1 MGFTS
6 RKFYVWL
13 ISLGA
18 VLAIYLLYSRMS
30 QTPEIDFNRRAEFTE
45 TVSDTNVGEHE
56 SKIGTIGKAGVGIV
70 HKAWYEHRN
79 KKTKKIDRVFG
90 FEKLLHEIGDEWHI
104 EKPYMNLFQR
114 GFKCYITADE
124 GKVLVKTAVGKAA
137 PKDATF
143 TGNVVI
149 HILPGKSGNIKESFI
164 YLDDIDFIS
173 ERSLFTTTGPVKFV
187 NEGAQMLGRGL
198 EAIYN
203 EQVSRLE
210 FFRLIHLESLHLKSL
225 SKAAFLSKET
235 GVGTP
240 AGPPTGAKVTP
251 AAKQPVEQREGEYY
265 RCVFRKNVF
274 IDTPEQLIFADE
286 FSISNIF
293 WPKGSSGESEK
304 NSAGGADNIRPE
316 SASAAKQTEP
326 NKLSEELVEIVVTCD
341 NGIIVVP
348 VSSEKAVS
356 DFDVFGLGGSTV
368 TDSQKPG
375 DLKEAD
381 GRTTLVARKINYCA
395 STGDVVAGGP
405 LELTFYPNDVTGPEP
420 NETGVPVKITAQ
432 KEARFL
438 AGLNQAIFEGDCLCT
453 MPQPD
458 SSTQRDYTL
467 SAPRLTVNLPEGKS
481 KQRSGS
487 VDIFAAGPAELT
499 FYVDVN
505 DLSSPGTKETAV
517 PAKVIAQKQAK
528 FLSATNQ
535 VIFEG
540 DCLCTMRRED
550 PNVRQEYTLSAPK
563 LTIDLPR
570 DKNTSS
576 PASATGIE
584 HLRADGGLVRLSSV
598 KRAAERL
605 RSAKEAQNEGPGKLL
620 GGIELKCTRFDY
632 DSAQQVFLATGPGV
646 IKFYNSSVSG
656 SKTKLDRFSLQKRCW
671 AFVEEF
677 DTLNYL
683 LESNLIIADAEPQG
697 TLLINYFPIVKGQ
710 IQYDRQITATAGH
723 IETLLYETPG
733 RRTELSALKATGGI
747 TYEDEDKRFV
757 GSKLFYDNNTSIVT
771 VQGDQVQPCLLNG
784 TFVDAIEYD
793 LETDRV
799 KAKILAPGA
808 LQMKR

>member
-30 QTPEIDFNRRAEFTE
+30 KTPRIDFDRAAQLTR
-45 TVSDTNVGEHE
+45 TVSDTNVVGE
-56 SKIGTIGKAGVGIV
+56 SDSRVGTVGKIGVGIV
-70 HKAWYEHRN
+70 RKAWYEIRN

-90 FEKLLHEIGDEWHI
+90 FERLLHEVGDEWHI
-104 EKPYMNLFQR
+104 EKPYMSLFQR

-149 HILPGKSGNIKESFI
+149 HILPENPGNIKESFI

-187 NEGAQMLGRGL
+187 NEEAQMLGRGL

-203 EQVSRLE
+203 EEVGRLE
-210 FFRLIHLESLHLKSL
+210 FLRLIHLESLHLKSL

-240 AGPPTGAKVTP
+240 TGPPTGAKVTP
-251 AAKQPVEQREGEYY
+251 ATKQPVEQREGEYY
-265 RCVFRKNVF
+265 RCVFRRNVF

-293 WPKGSSGESEK
+293 WQKGSSGESEK

-316 SASAAKQTEP
+316 SASATMMTEP

-348 VSSEKAVS
+348 VSFEKAVS

-368 TDSQKPG
+368 TDSRKPR

-381 GRTTLVARKINYCA
+381 GRTTLVARKIDYSA
-395 STGDVVAGGP
+395 STGDAVADGP
-405 LELTFYPNDVTGPEP
+405 LELTFYPNDVTGTEP
-420 NETGVPVKITAQ
+420 DETGVPVKITAQ

-438 AGLNQAIFEGDCLCT
+438 AGLNQAIFEGDT
-453 MPQPD
+453 
-458 SSTQRDYTL
+458 
-467 SAPRLTVNLPEGKS
+467 
-481 KQRSGS
+481 
-487 VDIFAAGPAELT
+487 
-499 FYVDVN
+499 
-505 DLSSPGTKETAV
+505 
-517 PAKVIAQKQAK
+517 
-528 FLSATNQ
+528 
-535 VIFEG
+535 
-540 DCLCTMRRED
+540 LCTMRRED
-550 PNVRQEYTLSAPK
+550 PNVHQEYTLSAPK
-563 LTIDLPR
+563 LTIDLPK

-584 HLRADGGLVRLSSV
+584 HLRADGGVVRLSSV
-598 KRAAERL
+598 KRAAEQL
-605 RSAKEAQNEGPGKLL
+605 RSSKEAQNEGPGKLL
-620 GGIELKCTRFDY
+620 GGIELKCTRFDH
-632 DSAQQVFLATGPGV
+632 DSAQQVFLFTGPGV
-646 IKFYNSSVSG
+646 IKFYNSSISG
-656 SKTKLDRFSLQKRCW
+656 SKTKLDKFSLQKLCW

-677 DTLNYL
+677 DTLKYL
-683 LESNLIIADAEPQG
+683 PDSNLIIADAEPQG

-723 IETLLYETPG
+723 IETLLYETADS
-733 RRTELSALKATGGI
+733 RTELSALKATGGI

-757 GSKLFYDNNTSIVT
+757 GSTLFYDHNTSIVT
-771 VQGDQVQPCLLNG
+771 VQGDELQPCLLNG

-808 LQMKR
+808 LRMKR